1 MVAIRSLIVPTSE
14 YLVVLPM
21 TTTGELRV
29 DAHRVS
35 RSRRHRQGVQGGLG
49 RGGHVGWVESV
60 PPTLAGA
67 VATIV
72 VATAI

>member
-1 MVAIRSLIVPTSE
+1 MFAIRSLIVPTSE
-14 YLVVLPM
+14 YFVVLPM
-21 TTTGELRV
+21 TTTGELRA

-35 RSRRHRQGVQGGLG
+35 EAAGRG